1 MIPKLSEDEKS
12 KELRDWDL
20 WGPLLFCLSLALI
33 LSISGNS
40 SVPEEDYST
49 LIFGI
54 VFVLVWIGSGVVS
67 INSQLLGGSVS
78 FFQSVCLL
86 GYCLFPLCISAL
98 VIAFI
103 GKISIFLNLAIVL
116 LGLFWSVF
124 SSVGFLSGLVPSSR
138 KSLAEYPI
146 LLFYLFIAWFI
157 FILS

>member
-54 VFVLVWIGSGVVS
+54 VFVLV
-67 INSQLLGGSVS
+67 
-78 FFQSVCLL
+78 
-86 GYCLFPLCISAL
+86 
-98 VIAFI
+98 
-103 GKISIFLNLAIVL
+103 
-116 LGLFWSVF
+116 
-124 SSVGFLSGLVPSSR
+124 
-138 KSLAEYPI
+138 
-146 LLFYLFIAWFI
+146 
-157 FILS
+157 